1 MVDGVPERGLYN
13 IHVETGRGTSRCA
26 MVRSCRYYSRLC
38 YHFPGFLAICIEN
51 MDSDVCLHFD
61 RCRFLARS
69 NGGITP
75 GGELED
81 ER

>member
-1 MVDGVPERGLYN
+1 MANGVSQGRLHN
-13 IHVETGRGTSRCA
+13 FHVEEGRETPRGA
-26 MVRSCRYYSRLC
+26 MVCSCRYYSRLC

-75 GGELED
+75 RGELED